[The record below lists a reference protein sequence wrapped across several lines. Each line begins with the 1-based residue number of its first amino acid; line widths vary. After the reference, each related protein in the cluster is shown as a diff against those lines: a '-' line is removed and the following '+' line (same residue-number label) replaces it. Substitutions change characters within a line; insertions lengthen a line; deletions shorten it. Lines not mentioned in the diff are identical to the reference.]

1 MTACAVLSQAKTT
14 RWDWRVQKDADGRFR
29 LLPPAVPGSPT
40 PAPPDFSAR
49 WRVVHEP
56 RVAIR
61 AGPSTS
67 AAIIGALRA
76 GNEVVSVAEQGPW
89 IQLGAAHIPR
99 ADARTA
105 WMMVDGSEL
114 GLGPLLVRTDR
125 SHAQAPPEPEPEPEP
140 DAVTAQIP
148 RPELVAAVAR
158 TLPGKRPKLESGGV
172 PGRQQMLLRA
182 RPAADFVA
190 APVAAPP
197 QRQPQQPTRQS

>member
-1 MTACAVLSQAKTT
+1 M
-14 RWDWRVQKDADGRFR
+14 QKDADGRFR

-76 GNEVVSVAEQGPW
+76 GSEVVSVAEQGPW

-114 GLGPLLVRTDR
+114 AVDSQGVVLPVGRRLQWVETGCCVFAYWCGLLSNKYSFSLKT
-125 SHAQAPPEPEPEPEP
+125 S
-140 DAVTAQIP
+140 
-148 RPELVAAVAR
+148 
-158 TLPGKRPKLESGGV
+158 
-172 PGRQQMLLRA
+172 
-182 RPAADFVA
+182 
-190 APVAAPP
+190 
-197 QRQPQQPTRQS
+197 

>member
-1 MTACAVLSQAKTT
+1 M
-14 RWDWRVQKDADGRFR
+14 QKDADGRFR

-76 GNEVVSVAEQGPW
+76 GSEVVSVAEQGAW

-125 SHAQAPPEPEPEPEP
+125 SHAQAPPEPEPEPELEP

-148 RPELVAAVAR
+148 RPELVAAAAP
-158 TLPGKRPKLESGGV
+158 TLPGWRPLTAKLESGAV
-172 PGRQQMLLRA
+172 PGARQQMLLRA

-190 APVAAPP
+190 PPVTAPP